1 MWKPYTR
8 GTRHR
13 EVRARK
19 KMANNSHPGIQAELG
34 PPDLPL
40 GEESSPAARAH
51 GGAVRVGGK
60 PGHGGAHTSQKAPL
74 LTAAPFPVRIDFP
87 SLGTGGKMSHGK

>member
-1 MWKPYTR
+1 
-8 GTRHR
+8 
-13 EVRARK
+13 
-19 KMANNSHPGIQAELG
+19 MANNSHPGIQAELG